1 MADEHSTLTGA
12 NPSSEH
18 HGGFPPFEKET
29 FASQLFWLVICFAAL
44 YVMVSKLIVP
54 RMSEIIGERRNRIEA
69 NLAEAARMKDEAD
82 DAMADYEK
90 ALADARTRAQAIAAE
105 IRDKL
110 HAEGEVNRKDLEA
123 KLHSKLADAE
133 KTIAATKSAA
143 MSNVKSI
150 AQEAAAAIVNRL
162 TGITPTADAVGRAV
176 EEAIKR

>member
-44 YVMVSKLIVP
+44 YVIVSKLIMP
-54 RMSEIIGERRNRIEA
+54 RMSRIIGERRNRIEA
-69 NLAEAARMKDEAD
+69 NLREAARMKDEAD
-82 DAMADYEK
+82 DAMAAYEK

-105 IRDKL
+105 TRDRL
-110 HAEGEVNRKDLEA
+110 HAEGEANRKDLEA
-123 KLHSKLADAE
+123 NLHSKLAGAE

-143 MSNVKSI
+143 MSNVKGI

-162 TGITPTADAVGRAV
+162 TGITPTADAVARAV